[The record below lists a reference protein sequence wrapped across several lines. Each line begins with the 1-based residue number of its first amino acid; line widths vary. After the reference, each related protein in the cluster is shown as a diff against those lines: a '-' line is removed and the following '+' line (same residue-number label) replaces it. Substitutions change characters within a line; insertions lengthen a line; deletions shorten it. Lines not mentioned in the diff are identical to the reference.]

1 MTSLDHAPVPTIATS
16 GKSVSDRVARIEAAR
31 DSVGRRRPLPAP
43 LLVAARQ
50 CGRHPWVAPA
60 VAGALGALSSLVM
73 AAAPVLTVIVLLA
86 DFLAAVS
93 VVATASVVRSRYFSG
108 ARMRPEELAVDVD
121 QAIPSAGLAPVLAL
135 VAWML
140 TTLLY

>member
-1 MTSLDHAPVPTIATS
+1 MRSPGLLGRTLVA
-16 GKSVSDRVARIEAAR
+16 SV
-31 DSVGRRRPLPAP
+31 
-43 LLVAARQ
+43 LVAA
-50 CGRHPWVAPA
+50 VA
-60 VAGALGALSSLVM
+60 
-73 AAAPVLTVIVLLA
+73 
-86 DFLAAVS
+86 

>member
-1 MTSLDHAPVPTIATS
+1 M
-16 GKSVSDRVARIEAAR
+16 
-31 DSVGRRRPLPAP
+31 
-43 LLVAARQ
+43 
-50 CGRHPWVAPA
+50 APA
-60 VAGALGALSSLVM
+60 VAGARGALSSLVM

-86 DFLAAVS
+86 VFLTAVS